1 MWCIETH
8 TGHIMYLWVGWNPQ
22 SDQGTE
28 HSPQPPRPLAGQY
41 PFPLSR
47 GQCPM
52 LEVYSNDIK
61 HSLFFCRSPIYPHC
75 ICEAHPCRVWQKFFT
90 HVFVSRGG
98 TGVLVILNRA
108 CDWFLVW
115 WPGLREPVSA
125 LCVNPLLKVGTCS
138 LNLASLLWVL
148 GWEAGPAFCNGS
160 DKWPHSRC
168 LSSGEPGRALQ
179 SLFDRTERRLRG
191 SL

>member
-1 MWCIETH
+1 MNNVLNKLLLTCDVQKPIQVILCICELGETPSQ
-8 TGHIMYLWVGWNPQ
+8 IK
-22 SDQGTE
+22 E

-47 GQCPM
+47 GQYPM

-98 TGVLVILNRA
+98 TRVLVIPNRA

-125 LCVNPLLKVGTCS
+125 LYVNPLLKVGTCFR
-138 LNLASLLWVL
+138 NLASLL
-148 GWEAGPAFCNGS
+148 
-160 DKWPHSRC
+160 
-168 LSSGEPGRALQ
+168 
-179 SLFDRTERRLRG
+179 
-191 SL
+191 